1 MLVLCPTQKAYKE
14 QYHPLK
20 GNKRN
25 CDISTVIAD
34 TLEATRNAPQNNGKN
49 AMITHAE
56 LDTLVG
62 TAMDKRNGQFILE
75 LKIELTAELHK
86 EMGDFK
92 KEVSLEANVREER
105 ITRNLTTH
113 VKLQPEE
120 IRKQLTLT
128 SQAVNMTTKALD
140 SILAPTQP
148 QLEN

>member
-1 MLVLCPTQKAYKE
+1 
-14 QYHPLK
+14 
-20 GNKRN
+20 
-25 CDISTVIAD
+25 
-34 TLEATRNAPQNNGKN
+34 
-49 AMITHAE
+49 MITHAE

-92 KEVSLEANVREER
+92 KKVSLEANVREER

-128 SQAVNMTTKALD
+128 SQAVNMTTKAPD